1 MTQMSI
7 DPSPSNVKIQK
18 ERPVC
23 MSLTLEGHGDHYV
36 KRAMQWCRDP
46 SPSNVKMQ
54 KERPVC
60 MSFIIEGHGDHYA
73 IRDQSSEHLR
83 HGNNCSALQVTLHR
97 ITSVRNHGQLCV
109 VLLSGVVS
117 LMAALTTGVLMSPG
131 YGGYQATAAKEHY
144 TTSPPHYKTMLTY
157 LLHRGPQYTTEASE
171 YYTKTYAA
179 PSYWE
184 EKERHTHPQ
193 KLHPAKGKGSP
204 PFLHIRSKLWR
215 RAAVVC

>member
-7 DPSPSNVKIQK
+7 DPSPCNVKIQK

-60 MSFIIEGHGDHYA
+60 MSFIIEGHGDHY
-73 IRDQSSEHLR
+73 STLR
-83 HGNNCSALQVTLHR
+83 C
-97 ITSVRNHGQLCV
+97 
-109 VLLSGVVS
+109 
-117 LMAALTTGVLMSPG
+117 AAVGCCIVDGSLTTGVLMSPG